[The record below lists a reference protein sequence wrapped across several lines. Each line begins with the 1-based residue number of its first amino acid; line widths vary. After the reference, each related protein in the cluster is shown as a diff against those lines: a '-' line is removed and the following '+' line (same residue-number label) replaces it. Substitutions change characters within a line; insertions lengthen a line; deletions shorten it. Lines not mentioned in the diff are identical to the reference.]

1 MRIICLP
8 ENKLA
13 PLLQMGAAI
22 EDLTPRGLWNTPY
35 HLVSM
40 SDEQFEALQ
49 EIYGEVAEREME
61 DVTPAMVRRP
71 LTETSGF
78 LYCRG
83 GRIPNGTRL
92 RAHYLARDYEA
103 EVRGGKVWFNQKA
116 YDSPSKAARAITKS
130 QANGW
135 KFWDYYDEESGRWRN
150 LSHLRA
156 KANEPEAAAIQ
167 E

>member
-1 MRIICLP
+1 MKIICLH
-8 ENKLA
+8 ENRLT

-22 EDLTPRGLWNTPY
+22 EDLTPRGLWDTPY

-40 SDEQFEALQ
+40 SDEQFEALR
-49 EIYGEVAEREME
+49 EIYGEVAEQEME

-71 LTETSGF
+71 LTESSGF

-103 EVRGGKVWFNQKA
+103 EVRGSKVWFNQKA

-135 KFWDYYDEESGRWRN
+135 KFWEYYDNESGRWRS
-150 LSHLRA
+150 LSHLREKQQQLKPA
-156 KANEPEAAAIQ
+156 ANG
-167 E
+167 

>member
-1 MRIICLP
+1 MKIICLH
-8 ENKLA
+8 ENRLT

-22 EDLTPRGLWNTPY
+22 EDLTPLGLWDTPY

-40 SDEQFEALQ
+40 SDEQFEALR
-49 EIYGEVAEREME
+49 EIYGEVAEQEME

-135 KFWDYYDEESGRWRN
+135 KFWEYYDNESGRWRS
-150 LSHLRA
+150 LSHLREKQQQLKPA
-156 KANEPEAAAIQ
+156 ANG
-167 E
+167 

>member
-1 MRIICLP
+1 MRIICLH

-13 PLLQMGAAI
+13 PLLQVGAAI
-22 EDLTPRGLWNTPY
+22 KDLTSNGLWDTPY

-40 SDEQFEALQ
+40 SDEQFEALL
-49 EIYGEVAEREME
+49 EIYGETSQHEME
-61 DVTPAMVRRP
+61 DVTPDIATRP
-71 LTETSGF
+71 LAEASGF

-103 EVRGGKVWFNQKA
+103 EIRNGKVWFNQKA
-116 YDSPSKAARAITKS
+116 YDSPSKAARAITKN

-135 KFWDYYDEESGRWRN
+135 RFWEYYDEESGLWRS
-150 LSHLRA
+150 LTHLRT
-156 KANEPEAAAIQ
+156 KERQLKSTANG
-167 E
+167 